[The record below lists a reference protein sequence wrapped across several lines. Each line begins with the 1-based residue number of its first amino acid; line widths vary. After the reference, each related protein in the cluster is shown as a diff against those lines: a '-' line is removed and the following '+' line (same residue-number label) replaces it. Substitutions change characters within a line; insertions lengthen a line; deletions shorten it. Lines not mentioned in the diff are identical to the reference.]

1 MVWPDLLAE
10 TVDANLAG
18 RAHEARRRITLVS
31 EVAIRAAHLVIARN
45 GRHGLADVELQVVA
59 DHRVWRGAR
68 DVAVVVQADAAD
80 GAGVLHAVGA
90 AHEERGLAG
99 YTAVFNPHLTD
110 GTHALLAARNAGA
123 RDANLGRAHAIV
135 RDGAA
140 LDRERADAEARVA
153 TVAIDAIVVGR
164 AGGRALSR
172 HALVVRRALRLI
184 RTLIHG
190 RGANAADARVSD
202 TRAAAIGVFA
212 ARQRIDRDAPVRRAG
227 IPKDATD
234 HRARPGLARTVR
246 SAGFSCRTVRGIAA
260 VNRRRRIARAARRTA
275 RRGRTAG
282 STGRTTRARR
292 TG

>member
-1 MVWPDLLAE
+1 M
-10 TVDANLAG
+10 
-18 RAHEARRRITLVS
+18 
-31 EVAIRAAHLVIARN
+31 IARN
-45 GRHGLADVELQVVA
+45 GRHGLADVELEVVA
-59 DHRVWRGAR
+59 DHRVWRGTR

-80 GAGVLHAVGA
+80 RAGVLHAVGA
-90 AHEERGLAG
+90 ANEERGLAG
-99 YTAVFNPHLTD
+99 YTAVFDPHLPC
-110 GTHALLAARNAGA
+110 GAHPLLAARNARA
-123 RDANLGRAHAIV
+123 RDANLGRTHAIV

-140 LDRERADAEARVA
+140 LDRERADAESGVA
-153 TVAIDAIVVGR
+153 TEPVGAVIVGR

-202 TRAAAIGVFA
+202 ARIGAIDVFA

-227 IPKDATD
+227 ITKDATD
-234 HRARPGLARTVR
+234 HRARAGLARAVR
-246 SAGFSCRTVRGIAA
+246 SAGFSCRTVGGIAA
-260 VNRRRRIARAARRTA
+260 VDRRRRIARTARRAA

-282 STGRTTRARR
+282 SSGRTTRARR